1 MIIPATTLAV
11 ITQLAFT
18 IAEDVPR
25 FNLEPVCRGI
35 AKQGGLDLEPN
46 KTVRRDFEGCVKSE
60 MAIRDQ
66 LVAQW
71 STFKASDRANCIGES
86 TAGGFPSYTDLL
98 TCLQM
103 ARDASQMG
111 K

>member
-18 IAEDVPR
+18 IAEEVPR

-35 AKQGGLDLEPN
+35 AQRGGLDLEPN
-46 KTVRRDFEGCVKSE
+46 KSVRQDFEGCVKSE

-66 LVAQW
+66 LVEQRPIGQIVSA
-71 STFKASDRANCIGES
+71 KPPRADFLATRICSHAFRWRE
-86 TAGGFPSYTDLL
+86 
-98 TCLQM
+98 M
-103 ARDASQMG
+103 RAR
-111 K
+111 